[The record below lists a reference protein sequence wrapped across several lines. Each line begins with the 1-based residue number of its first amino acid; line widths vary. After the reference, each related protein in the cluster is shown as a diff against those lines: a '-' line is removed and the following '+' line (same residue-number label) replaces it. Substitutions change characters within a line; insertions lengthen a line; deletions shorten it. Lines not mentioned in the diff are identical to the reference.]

1 MRRLLAFAV
10 SLTILVGAAGPAR
23 AAVKV
28 VDSYCAPT
36 GDFCTL
42 IAKKA
47 DGTLV
52 FRLRTF
58 PKLFKAVDVCVT
70 KQTRVCD
77 ATRLDKGPHIW
88 VFHIRWQGRYPR
100 EGAGRYKVRWLLSQ
114 SGDRLGPA
122 LYFRRA

>member
-1 MRRLLAFAV
+1 MKRLLAIAV
-10 SLTILVGAAGPAR
+10 SLSILVGAASSAR

-28 VDSYCAPT
+28 VDHYCAPT

-88 VFHIRWQGRYPR
+88 VFHIRWQGHYPKQ
-100 EGAGRYKVRWLLSQ
+100 GAGRYKVRFILHQ
-114 SGDRLGPA
+114 SGDPLGPA
-122 LYFRRA
+122 LHFRRG